1 MKANI
6 HKLHIHYS
14 RALTQVLVKYVER
27 DKLSAVRNEIAQVIL
42 DEIVGEDWIPPENLE
57 GDWEDHLD
65 DMALNYFR
73 SLQRGVV
80 IGKEAE

>member
-6 HKLHIHYS
+6 HKLHIHYN

-42 DEIVGEDWIPPENLE
+42 DEIVGEDWVSPESLE
-57 GDWEDHLD
+57 DDWEDHLD

-73 SLQRGVV
+73 TLQRGVV
-80 IGKEAE
+80 TGREVE